1 MKICGF
7 SRVFERFCEINAS
20 TEGFVHD
27 IGKVRDKYTEILEA
41 VGITVS
47 LLRAAEKTVSF
58 DGETI
63 KGGTYIFPIDSV
75 EFCAEAINRYT
86 SRDFKKLRSANFRE
100 MSLGETQF
108 LVDGFTRMVRNLGY
122 SHEVILQQYRIME
135 RRLHYKLRL
144 SEKALEDQLQYVR
157 DQATEYQNSYIN
169 MNYDDKVYFIRYMA
183 SKVQAVSDYI
193 GRVHMD
199 YCDGRSDELYEQ
211 AEQEAAKDSSEES
224 LQKINKELVYA
235 DALEHDSE
243 YQDLQKQLMELLA
256 EDTFVKLKK
265 ARFNKIQGRLEE
277 IRKDH
282 QIRLF
287 GELLPEDEDTT
298 ITVEHPLVALQK
310 AVEYADG
317 VYSDWAERE
326 EKEASK
332 TPEDIERERL
342 LDDEIR
348 KFLVS
353 KGMNFELPNTDIE
366 EEELFMESGNLAYK
380 LKGMISFPCC
390 KKEKIMV
397 YEGSSGRC
405 SIKCPR
411 CSRYAIFDYDK
422 MEAEQGE
429 TLRGAS
435 HRLREK

>member
-7 SRVFERFCEINAS
+7 SRVFERFCAINAS

-183 SKVQAVSDYI
+183 SKVQAV
-193 GRVHMD
+193 
-199 YCDGRSDELYEQ
+199 
-211 AEQEAAKDSSEES
+211 
-224 LQKINKELVYA
+224 
-235 DALEHDSE
+235 
-243 YQDLQKQLMELLA
+243 
-256 EDTFVKLKK
+256 
-265 ARFNKIQGRLEE
+265 
-277 IRKDH
+277 
-282 QIRLF
+282 
-287 GELLPEDEDTT
+287 
-298 ITVEHPLVALQK
+298 
-310 AVEYADG
+310 
-317 VYSDWAERE
+317 
-326 EKEASK
+326 
-332 TPEDIERERL
+332 
-342 LDDEIR
+342 
-348 KFLVS
+348 
-353 KGMNFELPNTDIE
+353 
-366 EEELFMESGNLAYK
+366 
-380 LKGMISFPCC
+380 
-390 KKEKIMV
+390 
-397 YEGSSGRC
+397 
-405 SIKCPR
+405 
-411 CSRYAIFDYDK
+411 
-422 MEAEQGE
+422 
-429 TLRGAS
+429 
-435 HRLREK
+435 